1 MLLCAMF
8 KSISNIVKI
17 VLAYYSTEKHH
28 LSGIFQNKISKLY
41 LEPYQFEQKKIL
53 LVESGSTL
61 PTTAMN

>member
-1 MLLCAMF
+1 MT
-8 KSISNIVKI
+8 VKI

-28 LSGIFQNKISKLY
+28 LSGIFQNKISKSY
-41 LEPYQFEQKKIL
+41 LEPYQKIL

>member
-41 LEPYQFEQKKIL
+41 LEPYQFEQKIL

-61 PTTAMN
+61 PTTTMN